1 MKRCCFCS
9 NPEAIVA
16 PKEKRGNTDSTVI
29 LSIRCDGN
37 FYVQEAESTESVI
50 ICIHETRLPSGEEV
64 TSSADRSDRSVEG
77 GSGVLIHP
85 GSSQRKS

>member
-1 MKRCCFCS
+1 MMSCKS
-9 NPEAIVA
+9 YGKYGKYEMVLQ
-16 PKEKRGNTDSTVI
+16 DSTVI

-50 ICIHETRLPSGEEV
+50 ICIHGTRLPSGEE
-64 TSSADRSDRSVEG
+64 TTPSADRSDRSVEG

>member
-1 MKRCCFCS
+1 MMSCKSYGKYCKYEVVLQ
-9 NPEAIVA
+9 N
-16 PKEKRGNTDSTVI
+16 STVI
-29 LSIRCDGN
+29 LSIRCDGK

-50 ICIHETRLPSGEEV
+50 ICIHRTKLPSGAEA

>member
-1 MKRCCFCS
+1 MKRCCFSS
-9 NPEAIVA
+9 NPEEIVT
-16 PKEKRGNTDSTVI
+16 PKEK
-29 LSIRCDGN
+29 RCDGN
-37 FYVQEAESTESVI
+37 FYVQEAKSTESVI
-50 ICIHETRLPSGEEV
+50 ICIHGTRLPSGEET

>member
-1 MKRCCFCS
+1 MRWFCS
-9 NPEAIVA
+9 
-16 PKEKRGNTDSTVI
+16 TV
-29 LSIRCDGN
+29 
-37 FYVQEAESTESVI
+37 
-50 ICIHETRLPSGEEV
+50 RLPSGEEA